1 MESNLINNTIF
12 CPNFQ
17 NTDLYSFP
25 QIGSLLKMPT
35 FLNEKH

>member
-1 MESNLINNTIF
+1 MESNLTNKIAF

-17 NTDLYSFP
+17 NTDFYSFP
-25 QIGSLLKMPT
+25 QTCSLLKMPT